1 MYSPIRLWCSLCS
14 LAVFV
19 AAALSAFPVWRPA
32 SAQLFDRGTFRLT
45 VNGQEHGVE
54 EFVIQ
59 RQGSGEA
66 LETLAR
72 GKIVLRD
79 GRTLTTTLIASGT
92 ALTPSTYQ
100 LLVTGADTLE
110 ITLSRVGARFNA
122 LARGPWGEE
131 AREYRAS
138 ANTLV
143 LEDGVAHHYFL
154 LGPYL
159 QGGFSALRTLSPA
172 SEGEMAAAGL
182 ETTPETVEVDG
193 ESVASTKIR
202 LAMPDGERL
211 AWFDGSGR
219 LVRVALPARGFVAE
233 RMSRGTGN

>member
-1 MYSPIRLWCSLCS
+1 MYSRIRLSLS
-14 LAVFV
+14 RSFAVFV
-19 AAALSAFPVWRPA
+19 TVALAAFSAWRPA
-32 SAQLFDRGTFRLT
+32 SGQLFDRGTFRLT
-45 VNGQEHGVE
+45 VHGQEHGVE

-66 LETLAR
+66 LQTQAR

-79 GRTLTTTLIASGT
+79 GRTLATTLIASGP
-92 ALTPSTYQ
+92 ALVPSMYQ

-110 ITLSRVGARFNA
+110 ITLSRVGERFNA

-138 ANTLV
+138 AHTLV

-159 QGGFSALRTLSPA
+159 QTGFTALRTLSPA
-172 SEGEMAAAGL
+172 SEGQMAAAGM
-182 ETTPETVEVDG
+182 EATPETVQVDG
-193 ESVASTKIR
+193 EAVESTKIR
-202 LAMPDGERL
+202 LVMPDGERL

-233 RMSRGTGN
+233 RVSGGARD